1 MYIEVTVV
9 SSEQPRSDLSGIARP
24 GRPDEQ
30 SIVDPTGITRYDVLL
45 AAIPIA
51 LLAGWVAGHVA
62 SVPEWMALGAGAVV
76 AVFAL
81 VDGLFLNPPT

>member
-1 MYIEVTVV
+1 MIVV
-9 SSEQPRSDLSGIARP
+9 SSERPHNRSDIARP
-24 GRPDEQ
+24 ELPDEQ
-30 SIVDPTGITRYDVLL
+30 PLVNGTGPTRYDVLL
-45 AAIPIA
+45 AAIPVA

-76 AVFAL
+76 AVSAL